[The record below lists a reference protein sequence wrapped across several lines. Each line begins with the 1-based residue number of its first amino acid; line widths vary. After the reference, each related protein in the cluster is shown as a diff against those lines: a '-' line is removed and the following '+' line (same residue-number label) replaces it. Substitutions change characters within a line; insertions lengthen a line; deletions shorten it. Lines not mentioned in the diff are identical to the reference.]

1 MEVSELETPTEKPN
15 GLAFDALSA
24 KAGAKP
30 RYCRGLPAQSQYPHA
45 SPVVVIEDDE
55 GATGNNYVSRRGVAA
70 VLGVSVDEAR
80 ALLGVGPLKT
90 AREINSSRPGSAVP
104 VPSEEAIRLIY
115 DAASVRF
122 GAA

>member
-15 GLAFDALSA
+15 GLAFDTLSA
-24 KAGAKP
+24 KAGANFI
-30 RYCRGLPAQSQYPHA
+30 RGLPAQSQYPHA

-90 AREINSSRPGSAVP
+90 AREINSSSPGSAVP
-104 VPSEEAIRLIY
+104 VPSEEAIRPIY

>member
-1 MEVSELETPTEKPN
+1 MTF
-15 GLAFDALSA
+15 GHLSA
-24 KAGAKP
+24 KLG
-30 RYCRGLPAQSQYPHA
+30 RSLTRSLPAQNRSRA

-104 VPSEEAIRLIY
+104 VPSEEAIRPIY

>member
-24 KAGAKP
+24 TAGAKP
-30 RYCRGLPAQSQYPHA
+30 RYCRGLPEQSQYPHA

-104 VPSEEAIRLIY
+104 VPLEEAIRPIY

>member
-24 KAGAKP
+24 KAGAKSI
-30 RYCRGLPAQSQYPHA
+30 RGLPAQSQYPHA
-45 SPVVVIEDDE
+45 SPVVVIEDGE

-104 VPSEEAIRLIY
+104 VPSEEAIRPIY